1 MSGYAPS
8 VNPFD
13 DLEALRRDGEDWRCS
28 LEPIKEIEVETE
40 VLRRKRDGYI
50 RGPLPLPE
58 VIAAGRLPGKALLV
72 WLFLRHRMRMT
83 GQDEVTLPNG
93 LVEVGGVDRNA
104 KARALLELE
113 RAGLIHVTRAPGRTP
128 RISLVT
134 PLTRRAGRERRNER
148 R

>member
-1 MSGYAPS
+1 MSGYASS

-13 DLEALRRDGEDWRCS
+13 DLETLRKEGEDGRCS
-28 LEPIKEIEVETE
+28 FEPVEETEVETE

-93 LVEVGGVDRNA
+93 LVEVSGVDRNA

-113 RAGLIHVTRAPGRTP
+113 RAGLVRITRALGRTP

-134 PLTRRAGRERRNER
+134 PLTRRASREHRNER